1 MQYVDACRIFSKIL
15 NDIEIERNRTLH
27 WHGTALKYIA
37 LIAWDGQ
44 KDIYFKYFIKK

>member
-1 MQYVDACRIFSKIL
+1 MTSKLKGIG
-15 NDIEIERNRTLH
+15 H

-44 KDIYFKYFIKK
+44 KDIYSKYFIKNKTTSLITIMSSSNMI